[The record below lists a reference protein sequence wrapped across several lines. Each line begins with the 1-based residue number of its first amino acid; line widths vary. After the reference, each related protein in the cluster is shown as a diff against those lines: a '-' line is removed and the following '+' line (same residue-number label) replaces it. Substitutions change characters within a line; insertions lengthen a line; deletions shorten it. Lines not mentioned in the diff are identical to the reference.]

1 MLSELLTLLQLKESR
16 DEAYKKKNDAAKA
29 QALGDLTDFGSIIGG
44 SLSTMSTLPGQSPN
58 VGQGILGGALT
69 GIGAGLPGM
78 VAGGL
83 FGGLRSARL
92 AEDYEK
98 GKNLSQELNMANKT
112 VMPSQYM
119 AEGGPVR
126 YKDVQT
132 EEGEVIV
139 LPNGDIVDVLADNK
153 HSEEDDDTVTDKL
166 EEGSYVFSAKLK
178 LNPEELSEEDNMIAV
193 FPGTYSEQGNTP
205 LQEMELT
212 DIIGE
217 EELTFAEAVKKIQ
230 KKITTLEDVKDIFTT
245 HTNNMNVETRIP
257 YLMRLMELQ
266 DRAKSKDYKVGE
278 SYDVTP
284 EEAQALK
291 EQGYEL
297 ESE

>member
-1 MLSELLTLLQLKESR
+1 MRSASEQGCRRRKMQFLVLYDNSSLSPAIRCGWGFACLVDKRILFDTGDKYEPLCENLAQLKINP
-16 DEAYKKKNDAAKA
+16 KK
-29 QALGDLTDFGSIIGG
+29 
-44 SLSTMSTLPGQSPN
+44 
-58 VGQGILGGALT
+58 
-69 GIGAGLPGM
+69 
-78 VAGGL
+78 
-83 FGGLRSARL
+83 
-92 AEDYEK
+92 
-98 GKNLSQELNMANKT
+98 
-112 VMPSQYM
+112 
-119 AEGGPVR
+119 
-126 YKDVQT
+126 
-132 EEGEVIV
+132 
-139 LPNGDIVDVLADNK
+139 
-153 HSEEDDDTVTDKL
+153 
-166 EEGSYVFSAKLK
+166 
-178 LNPEELSEEDNMIAV
+178 LSEEDNMIAV

-217 EELTFAEAVKKIQ
+217 EEMTFAEAVKKVQ

-266 DRAKSKDYKVGE
+266 DRAKTKDYKVGE